1 MGDDNNDVSLLVPAL
16 DVPVG
21 LDDLFQRVESV
32 DNWLE
37 LSRFLFPTA
46 SRTRS

>member
-37 LSRFLFPTA
+37 LSRLH
-46 SRTRS
+46 